1 MLVQFGVKLI
11 GIVYLAFGIVGFL
24 PFDFINPMHDEGVGA
39 RYLLNL
45 VAINYLHN
53 IIHLAIGISTLLSIK
68 TLSRAQLWAKI
79 CGPALLVLFA
89 AGMVQAF
96 IEGLPDDQM
105 FLGIVPLNS
114 PGHILHL
121 VTGGIVFYLGL
132 ASPHTKGVET
142 DSP

>member
-1 MLVQFGVKLI
+1 MFIQFGVKLI

-24 PFDFINPMHDEGVGA
+24 PFGFINPMHNEGVGA

-53 IIHLAIGISTLLSIK
+53 IIHLAIGISALLSIK
-68 TLSRAQLWAKI
+68 TLSRAQRWARI
-79 CGPALLVLFA
+79 CGPALLVLFG

-96 IEGLPDDQM
+96 IEGLPDDQL

-121 VTGGIVFYLGL
+121 VTGGIVLYLGL
-132 ASPHTKGVET
+132 ASPHEVGVEP
-142 DSP
+142 DSS

>member
-1 MLVQFGVKLI
+1 MFVQFGVKLI

-24 PFDFINPMHDEGVGA
+24 PFDFINPLHHEGVGA

-53 IIHLAIGISTLLSIK
+53 IIHLAIGISALLSIK
-68 TLSRAQLWAKI
+68 TLSRAQRWAKI
-79 CGPALLVLFA
+79 CGPALLVLFV

-121 VTGGIVFYLGL
+121 VTGGIVLYLGL
-132 ASPHTKGVET
+132 ASFHTKDVET
-142 DSP
+142 DSS